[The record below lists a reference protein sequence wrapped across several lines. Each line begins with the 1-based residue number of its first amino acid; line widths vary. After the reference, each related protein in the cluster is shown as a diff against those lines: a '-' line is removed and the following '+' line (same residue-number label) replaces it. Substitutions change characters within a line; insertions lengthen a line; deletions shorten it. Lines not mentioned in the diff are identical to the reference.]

1 MNAYISWFSIKFYIF
16 SLCQLINKIFQKFVE
31 ENSQPLRE
39 SIYEEMVAGQ
49 KAKELADQLARNE
62 KEKIEAQIN
71 EDKNKKMMEE
81 IIK

>member
-1 MNAYISWFSIKFYIF
+1 
-16 SLCQLINKIFQKFVE
+16 
-31 ENSQPLRE
+31 
-39 SIYEEMVAGQ
+39 MVAGQ